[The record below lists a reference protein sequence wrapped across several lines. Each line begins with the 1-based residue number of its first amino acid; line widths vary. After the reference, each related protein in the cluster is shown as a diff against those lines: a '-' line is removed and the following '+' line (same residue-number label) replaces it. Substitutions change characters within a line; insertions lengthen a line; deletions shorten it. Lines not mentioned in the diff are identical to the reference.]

1 MEESIQQQ
9 LEESKLQ
16 LEETKLQLTDKLGT
30 LEQQVS
36 QTVETASTAVTA
48 TVEAVQG
55 TVESVTGA
63 VEDAVHGMHNAFDL
77 RHQFEKH
84 PFLVLGG
91 AVVVGYLAAEY
102 FKSPSRNNQ
111 PPAPAP
117 AVDIANGDNFRYDNP
132 QPQSY
137 VAPTRPIPQ
146 SAPPAPT
153 SPSPLDSLK
162 TLAIS
167 TLMGSIQGIAMRAIP
182 EIVGLVMGNSVRQQA
197 QQHQEPPAQESPRAR
212 IWPEETPPFAS
223 SPLTEQHRSTKLS

>member
-1 MEESIQQQ
+1 MDELEQQI
-9 LEESKLQ
+9 EVTKLQ
-16 LEETKLQLTDKLGT
+16 LEETKLQLSDKLGT

-77 RHQFEKH
+77 RHQMEKH

-102 FKSPSRNNQ
+102 FKAPTRNNQ
-111 PPAPAP
+111 PPSS
-117 AVDIANGDNFRYDNP
+117 AVDFANGDNFRYDNP

-137 VAPTRPIPQ
+137 
-146 SAPPAPT
+146 SAPPQQSPQPAPPV
-153 SPSPLDSLK
+153 PSPLDSLK
-162 TLAIS
+162 TLAMS
-167 TLMGSIQGIAMRAIP
+167 TLMGSMQGIAMRAIP
-182 EIVGLVMGNSVRQQA
+182 EIVGLVMGNIVGQQA
-197 QQHQEPPAQESPRAR
+197 QHREPPAPESPRAR

-223 SPLTEQHRSTKLS
+223 SPTTEQHRSSKLS

>member
-1 MEESIQQQ
+1 MDELEQQIEET
-9 LEESKLQ
+9 KLQ
-16 LEETKLQLTDKLGT
+16 LEETKLQLSDKLGT

-77 RHQFEKH
+77 RYQIEKH

-102 FKSPSRNNQ
+102 FKSPSRNTQ
-111 PPAPAP
+111 PSAPA
-117 AVDIANGDNFRYDNP
+117 ADIANGDNFRYDAP
-132 QPQSY
+132 PPQSY
-137 VAPTRPIPQ
+137 MPPPPQIPQ
-146 SAPPAPT
+146 PAPAA
-153 SPSPLDSLK
+153 SPVPSPLDSLK
-162 TLAIS
+162 TLAMS
-167 TLMGSIQGIAMRAIP
+167 TLMGSMQGIAMRAIP
-182 EIVGLVMGNSVRQQA
+182 EIVGLVVGSVMGQQV
-197 QQHQEPPAQESPRAR
+197 QQHREPPAQESPRAR

-223 SPLTEQHRSTKLS
+223 SPLTEQHRSSKLS

>member
-1 MEESIQQQ
+1 MDELEQQIEET
-9 LEESKLQ
+9 KLQ
-16 LEETKLQLTDKLGT
+16 LEETKLQLSDKLGT

-55 TVESVTGA
+55 TVDSVTGA

-77 RHQFEKH
+77 RLQIEKH

-102 FKSPSRNNQ
+102 FKTPSRNNQ
-111 PPAPAP
+111 PQSPAA
-117 AVDIANGDNFRYDNP
+117 DFANGDHLRYDNP

-137 VAPTRPIPQ
+137 AAPPQ
-146 SAPPAPT
+146 QTPQPAPQAPPA
-153 SPSPLDSLK
+153 PSPLDSLK
-162 TLAIS
+162 TLAMS
-167 TLMGSIQGIAMRAIP
+167 TLMGSMQGIAMRAIP
-182 EIVGLVMGNSVRQQA
+182 EIVGLVMGNIVGQQA
-197 QQHQEPPAQESPRAR
+197 QQHREPPEQESPRAR

-223 SPLTEQHRSTKLS
+223 SPLTEQHRSSKLS